1 MTVQMTDTLKI
12 GRKYVSVKYSEDCEF
27 DEKMNFIEMY
37 FYSWLVLRVP
47 VSANPPL
54 PEKSPDI
61 EENPDY
67 NIICTANWRGYTACW
82 EIKKDGKLYLINVS
96 GKLRLK
102 TKKPMFASW
111 ITGSLYF
118 EQGYSYINRKLQESI
133 IINVKNGICES
144 VFLIKRPKKV
154 ESYGIEY
161 LVDYFGLEN
170 DE

>member
-12 GRKYVSVKYSEDCEF
+12 GRRYVSVRYSGTID
-27 DEKMNFIEMY
+27 DEKMNFIEEY
-37 FYSWLVLRVP
+37 LFSKLIHLLP
-47 VSANPPL
+47 TSLHPPL

-61 EENPDY
+61 VENPHY

-82 EIKKDGKLYLINVS
+82 EIKKDGRFYLINLS
-96 GKLRLK
+96 GRLK
-102 TKKPMFASW
+102 LKEKRPIFADW

-118 EQGYSYINRKLQESI
+118 EQGGSYENIKIQETI
-133 IINVKNGICES
+133 VVTVKNGICES
-144 VFLIKRPKKV
+144 AFLIKRPKKV